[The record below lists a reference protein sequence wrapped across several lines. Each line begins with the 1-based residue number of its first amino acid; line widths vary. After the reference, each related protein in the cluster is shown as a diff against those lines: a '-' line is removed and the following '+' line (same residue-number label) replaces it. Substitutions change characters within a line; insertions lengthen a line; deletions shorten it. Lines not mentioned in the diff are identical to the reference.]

1 MNLSYVLMFSKIYLL
16 LLGFLVLFFFSP
28 SLPAEEADLKLWYEK
43 PADKWTEALPLG
55 NGRLAVMVF
64 GRVQEERIQLN
75 EESLWAGSPIN
86 SNNPLAKKNLKELR
100 QLILDNQ
107 LEKALDLAKK
117 SMVGTPPRIRSYQ
130 PLGDLIINQEVGEVT
145 DYKRELDLTTGISRT
160 SYKVA
165 GVEYLREV
173 FISAPDNV
181 MVVCLKASEKGKVNA
196 AIRLDRSKEAAF
208 ESKGNRIIMTGQ
220 VEDSD
225 DTQRGPGGL
234 HMRFSAELLAEN
246 KGGKVTARDG
256 ALIVEKADEVCLI
269 FTAATDYNLKKMSF
283 DPAINPQ
290 KVCAGI
296 VKKASAI
303 STGKLKERHIMDH
316 RSLFDRVALDLG
328 RNKQADLPTDVRLQ
342 ELKKGAE
349 DPQLVTLYF
358 QYGRYLLM
366 GSSRAPGVLPANL
379 QGKWNDSY
387 KAPWNSDYHTNINLQ
402 MNYWPAE
409 VCNLAE
415 TSLPLVN
422 FFERLQE
429 PGAVTAR
436 EMYGAK
442 GWTLHHLT
450 DVFGR
455 TSVMDGVWGTFPMGG
470 PWMTF
475 PVYEHY
481 SFNQNTKYLREKAY
495 PMMKS
500 SAEFVLDYLV
510 KDKRGQWVTA
520 PSNSPENK
528 FIDPETGKHFE
539 MTYASTMDIQII
551 TELFNNCIQAAS
563 ILGADD
569 AFAKKLKQVLSELP
583 PVRVSKKTGGI
594 QEWIEDYDEV
604 EIGHRHIS
612 HLLGLHPG
620 TQITQEG
627 TPELFEAA
635 KNTLKRRLSKG
646 GGHTGWS
653 RAWIVNFYARLLD
666 GESANDHL
674 MQLLKKSTLTN
685 LFDTHPPFQIDGN
698 FGGTAGIAEML
709 LQSHGKDIVLLPA
722 LPQKWAKGAVKGL
735 RARGGFEIDMAWDNG
750 KLTSVKVKSLAG
762 NPLRLATKEGLLKK
776 NTSQGEV
783 YEFSPAD
790 FQS

>member
-1 MNLSYVLMFSKIYLL
+1 
-16 LLGFLVLFFFSP
+16 
-28 SLPAEEADLKLWYEK
+28 
-43 PADKWTEALPLG
+43 
-55 NGRLAVMVF
+55 
-64 GRVQEERIQLN
+64 
-75 EESLWAGSPIN
+75 
-86 SNNPLAKKNLKELR
+86 
-100 QLILDNQ
+100 
-107 LEKALDLAKK
+107 
-117 SMVGTPPRIRSYQ
+117 
-130 PLGDLIINQEVGEVT
+130 
-145 DYKRELDLTTGISRT
+145 
-160 SYKVA
+160 
-165 GVEYLREV
+165 
-173 FISAPDNV
+173 
-181 MVVCLKASEKGKVNA
+181 
-196 AIRLDRSKEAAF
+196 
-208 ESKGNRIIMTGQ
+208 
-220 VEDSD
+220 
-225 DTQRGPGGL
+225 
-234 HMRFSAELLAEN
+234 
-246 KGGKVTARDG
+246 
-256 ALIVEKADEVCLI
+256 
-269 FTAATDYNLKKMSF
+269 
-283 DPAINPQ
+283 
-290 KVCAGI
+290 
-296 VKKASAI
+296 
-303 STGKLKERHIMDH
+303 
-316 RSLFDRVALDLG
+316 
-328 RNKQADLPTDVRLQ
+328 
-342 ELKKGAE
+342 
-349 DPQLVTLYF
+349 
-358 QYGRYLLM
+358 
-366 GSSRAPGVLPANL
+366 
-379 QGKWNDSY
+379 
-387 KAPWNSDYHTNINLQ
+387 
-402 MNYWPAE
+402 
-409 VCNLAE
+409 
-415 TSLPLVN
+415 
-422 FFERLQE
+422 
-429 PGAVTAR
+429 
-436 EMYGAK
+436 
-442 GWTLHHLT
+442 
-450 DVFGR
+450 
-455 TSVMDGVWGTFPMGG
+455 
-470 PWMTF
+470 MTF